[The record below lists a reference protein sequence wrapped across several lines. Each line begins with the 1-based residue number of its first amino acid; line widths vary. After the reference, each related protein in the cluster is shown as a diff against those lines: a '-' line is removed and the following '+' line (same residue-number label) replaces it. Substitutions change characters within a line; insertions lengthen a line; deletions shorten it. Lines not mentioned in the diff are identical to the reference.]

1 MNLTQVT
8 INLIKAREALAEAE
22 KAEAQAVAELKAAYA
37 EAGITFNVVDGQK
50 VTVERKGRTTYN
62 AETLIDMVSA
72 VAFKKVTKA
81 VVDSKKFKSACEMGV
96 IKPEVAEA
104 VTTVTEYESVRV
116 TDLAKDK
123 ADKATDKIYATA

>member
-1 MNLTQVT
+1 
-8 INLIKAREALAEAE
+8 
-22 KAEAQAVAELKAAYA
+22 
-37 EAGITFNVVDGQK
+37 
-50 VTVERKGRTTYN
+50 
-62 AETLIDMVSA
+62 
-72 VAFKKVTKA
+72 
-81 VVDSKKFKSACEMGV
+81 MGV